1 MRIVFAGTPKFAVKS
16 LSVLNQSEHEVVA
29 VYCQPDRPKG
39 RGKVLTACPVKIFSE
54 ENNLLVIQ
62 PEDFKDKQSQSQLA
76 LLNTDV
82 MVVAAYGQILPKA
95 VLEIPKLGCLNIHA
109 SLLPRWRGAA
119 PIERAILEGDR
130 ETGIS
135 IMKMNEGLDTGDIML
150 DKKCMISNHET
161 AQTLHD
167 TLSNIGA
174 NAILETL
181 NMLPTLKARPQQNN
195 EATYAEKI
203 TKDEAQIDWH
213 QSAEKISRVI
223 RAFNPRPIAYTNAM
237 AKQFKNRVL
246 RIIEADIVNR
256 QTTNSPGEVI
266 KYDKDV
272 CYIATSNGVIN
283 LKKVQLSGKKE
294 VSIKDFNNAYQL
306 IKLKL

>member
-39 RGKVLTACPVKIFSE
+39 RGKVLTACPVKIFAE

-62 PEDFKDKQSQSQLA
+62 PEDLKDKQIQTQLA
-76 LLNTDV
+76 LLNPDV
-82 MVVAAYGQILPKA
+82 MVVAAYGQILPKSI
-95 VLEIPKLGCLNIHA
+95 LQIPKLGCLNIHA

-135 IMKMNEGLDTGDIML
+135 IMLMNEGLDTGDILL
-150 DKKCMISNHET
+150 DKKCMISNRET
-161 AQTLHD
+161 AQTLHE

-195 EATYAEKI
+195 EATYAEKV

-213 QSAEKISRVI
+213 QSAEQISRVI
-223 RAFNPRPIAYTNAM
+223 RAFNPRPIAYTNAIS
-237 AKQFKNRVL
+237 KQFKNRVL
-246 RIIEADIVNR
+246 RIIEAEIVNR

-266 KYDKDV
+266 KYDKNV
-272 CYIATSNGVIN
+272 CYVATSNGVIN

-306 IKLKL
+306 IKLK

>member
-16 LSVLNQSEHEVVA
+16 LSVLNQSEHEIVA

-39 RGKVLTACPVKIFSE
+39 RGKILTACPVKIFAE

-62 PEDFKDKQSQSQLA
+62 PEDFKDKQSQTQLA
-76 LLNTDV
+76 LLNPDV

-135 IMKMNEGLDTGDIML
+135 IMKMNEGLDTGDILL
-150 DKKCMISNHET
+150 DKKCTISNHET

-195 EATYAEKI
+195 EATYAEKV

-246 RIIEADIVNR
+246 RIIEAEIVNR

-283 LKKVQLSGKKE
+283 LKKVQLSGKNK

-306 IKLKL
+306 IKLN

>member
-39 RGKVLTACPVKIFSE
+39 RGKVLTVCPVKIFAE

-76 LLNTDV
+76 LLNPDV

-95 VLEIPKLGCLNIHA
+95 LLEIPKLGCLNIHA

-135 IMKMNEGLDTGDIML
+135 IMQMNEGLDTGDILL
-150 DKKCMISNHET
+150 DKKCMISNRET

-181 NMLPTLKARPQQNN
+181 NIFPTLKARPQQNN
-195 EATYAEKI
+195 NATYAEKV

-213 QSAEKISRVI
+213 QGAEQISRVI
-223 RAFNPRPIAYTNAM
+223 RAFNPRTIAYTNAM

-246 RIIEADIVNR
+246 RIIEAEIVNR

-272 CYIATSNGVIN
+272 CYVATSSGVIS
-283 LKKVQLSGKKE
+283 LKKVQLAGKKE

-306 IKLKL
+306 IKLN

>member
-16 LSVLNQSEHEVVA
+16 LSVLNQSEHEVIA

-39 RGKVLTACPVKIFSE
+39 RGKVLTACPVKIFAE

-62 PEDFKDKQSQSQLA
+62 PEDLKDKQSQTRLA
-76 LLNTDV
+76 LLNPDI

-95 VLEIPKLGCLNIHA
+95 VLQIPKLGCLNIHA

-119 PIERAILEGDR
+119 PIERAILEGDK

-135 IMKMNEGLDTGDIML
+135 IMKMNEGLDTGDIL
-150 DKKCMISNHET
+150 LEKKCTISNHET

-167 TLSNIGA
+167 TLSNMGA

-195 EATYAEKI
+195 DATYAEKV

-213 QSAEKISRVI
+213 QSAEQISRVI

-246 RIIEADIVNR
+246 RIIEAEVVNG

-266 KYDKDV
+266 KYGKSV
-272 CYIATSNGVIN
+272 CYVATSSGVIN
-283 LKKVQLSGKKE
+283 LKRVQLSGKKE

-306 IKLKL
+306 MKLN

>member
-16 LSVLNQSEHEVVA
+16 LSVLNQSDHEVIA

-39 RGKVLTACPVKIFSE
+39 RGKVLTACPVKIFAE

-62 PEDFKDKQSQSQLA
+62 PEDFKDKQSQTQLA
-76 LLNTDV
+76 LLNPDV

-150 DKKCMISNHET
+150 DKKCLISNHET

-195 EATYAEKI
+195 EATYAEKV

-246 RIIEADIVNR
+246 RIIEAEIVNR

-283 LKKVQLSGKKE
+283 LKKVQLSGKNKI
-294 VSIKDFNNAYQL
+294 SIKDFNNAYQL
-306 IKLKL
+306 IKLN

>member
-16 LSVLNQSEHEVVA
+16 LSVLNQSEHEVIA

-39 RGKVLTACPVKIFSE
+39 RGKVLPACPVKIFAE
-54 ENNLLVIQ
+54 KNNLLVIQ
-62 PEDFKDKQSQSQLA
+62 PENLKDKQNQKQLT
-76 LLNTDV
+76 LLNPDI
-82 MVVAAYGQILPKA
+82 MVVVAYGQILPKA
-95 VLEIPKLGCLNIHA
+95 VLQIPKLGCLNIHA

-135 IMKMNEGLDTGDIML
+135 IIKINEELDTGDIL
-150 DKKCMISNHET
+150 LKKKYTISNHET

-174 NAILETL
+174 DAILKTL

-195 EATYAEKI
+195 DATYAEKI
-203 TKDEAQIDWH
+203 TKNEAQIDWH
-213 QSAEKISRVI
+213 QSAEQISRMI

-246 RIIEADIVNR
+246 RIIEVEVVNR
-256 QTTNSPGEVI
+256 QTTNYPGEVI
-266 KYDKDV
+266 KYEKSV
-272 CYIATSNGVIN
+272 CYVATSNGVIN

-294 VSIKDFNNAYQL
+294 SYIKDFNNAYQL
-306 IKLKL
+306 MKLN

>member
-16 LSVLNQSEHEVVA
+16 LSVLNQSNHEVIA

-39 RGKVLTACPVKIFSE
+39 RGKVLTACPVKVCAKA
-54 ENNLLVIQ
+54 NNLLVIQ
-62 PEDFKDKQSQSQLA
+62 PEDLKDKQSQSQLA
-76 LLNTDV
+76 LLNPDV

-135 IMKMNEGLDTGDIML
+135 IMQMNEGLDTGDILL
-150 DKKCMISNHET
+150 DKKCMISNRET

-181 NMLPTLKARPQQNN
+181 NIFPTLKARPQQNN
-195 EATYAEKI
+195 NATYAEKV

-213 QSAEKISRVI
+213 QSAEQISRVI

-246 RIIEADIVNR
+246 RIIEAEIVNR

-272 CYIATSNGVIN
+272 CYVATSSGVIS
-283 LKKVQLSGKKE
+283 LKKVQLAGKKE

-306 IKLKL
+306 IKLN

>member
-16 LSVLNQSEHEVVA
+16 LSVLNQSEHEVIA

-39 RGKVLTACPVKIFSE
+39 RGKVLTACPVKVCAKA
-54 ENNLLVIQ
+54 NNLLVIQ
-62 PEDFKDKQSQSQLA
+62 PEDLKDKQSQSQLA
-76 LLNTDV
+76 LLNPDV
-82 MVVAAYGQILPKA
+82 MVVAAYGQILPKSI
-95 VLEIPKLGCLNIHA
+95 LEIPKLGCLNIHA

-119 PIERAILEGDR
+119 PIERAILEDDR

-135 IMKMNEGLDTGDIML
+135 IMKMNEGLDTGDILL
-150 DKKCMISNHET
+150 DKKCTISNHET

-195 EATYAEKI
+195 EATYAEKV
-203 TKDEAQIDWH
+203 TKDEAQINWH

-246 RIIEADIVNR
+246 RIIEAEIVNR

-283 LKKVQLSGKKE
+283 LKKVQLSGKNK

-306 IKLKL
+306 IKLN

>member
-16 LSVLNQSEHEVVA
+16 LSVLNQSEHKVVA

-62 PEDFKDKQSQSQLA
+62 PEDFKDKQSQTQLA
-76 LLNTDV
+76 LLNPDV
-82 MVVAAYGQILPKA
+82 MVVAAYGQILPKSI
-95 VLEIPKLGCLNIHA
+95 LEIPKLGCLNIHA

-119 PIERAILEGDR
+119 PIERAILEDDR

-135 IMKMNEGLDTGDIML
+135 IMKMNEGLDTGDILL
-150 DKKCMISNHET
+150 DKKCTISNHET

-195 EATYAEKI
+195 EATYAEKV

-246 RIIEADIVNR
+246 RIIEAEIVNR

-283 LKKVQLSGKKE
+283 LKKVQLSGKNK

-306 IKLKL
+306 IKLN

>member
-16 LSVLNQSEHEVVA
+16 LSVLNQSEHEVIA

-39 RGKVLTACPVKIFSE
+39 RGKVLTACPVKVCAKA
-54 ENNLLVIQ
+54 NNLLVIQ
-62 PEDFKDKQSQSQLA
+62 PEDLKDKQSQSQLA
-76 LLNTDV
+76 LLNPDV
-82 MVVAAYGQILPKA
+82 MVVAAYGQILPKSI
-95 VLEIPKLGCLNIHA
+95 LEIPKLGCLNIHA

-119 PIERAILEGDR
+119 PIERAILEDDR

-135 IMKMNEGLDTGDIML
+135 IMKMNEGLDTGDILL
-150 DKKCMISNHET
+150 DKKCTISNHET

-195 EATYAEKI
+195 EATYAEKV

-213 QSAEKISRVI
+213 QSAEKISRII

-246 RIIEADIVNR
+246 RIIEAEIVNR

-283 LKKVQLSGKKE
+283 LKKVQLSGKNK

-306 IKLKL
+306 IKLN

>member
-39 RGKVLTACPVKIFSE
+39 RGKVLTACPVKIFAE

-62 PEDFKDKQSQSQLA
+62 PEDLKDKQSQTRLA
-76 LLNTDV
+76 LLNPDI

-95 VLEIPKLGCLNIHA
+95 VLQIPKLGCLNIHA

-119 PIERAILEGDR
+119 PIERAILEGDK

-135 IMKMNEGLDTGDIML
+135 IMKMNEGLDTGDIL
-150 DKKCMISNHET
+150 IEKKCTISNHET

-167 TLSNIGA
+167 TLSNKGA

-181 NMLPTLKARPQQNN
+181 NIFPTLKARPQQNN
-195 EATYAEKI
+195 NATYAEKV

-213 QSAEKISRVI
+213 QSAEQISRVI

-246 RIIEADIVNR
+246 RIIEAEIVNR

-272 CYIATSNGVIN
+272 CYVATSSGVIS
-283 LKKVQLSGKKE
+283 LKKVQLAGKKE

-306 IKLKL
+306 IKLN

>member
-1 MRIVFAGTPKFAVKS
+1 MRIVFAGTPKFSVKS

-39 RGKVLTACPVKIFSE
+39 RGKVLTACPVKIFAE

-62 PEDFKDKQSQSQLA
+62 PEDLKDKQIQTRLA
-76 LLNTDV
+76 LLNPDI

-95 VLEIPKLGCLNIHA
+95 VLQIPQLGCLNIHA

-119 PIERAILEGDR
+119 PIERAILEGDK

-135 IMKMNEGLDTGDIML
+135 IMKMNEGLDTGDIL
-150 DKKCMISNHET
+150 LEKKCTISNHET
-161 AQTLHD
+161 AQTLHN

-174 NAILETL
+174 KAILETL

-195 EATYAEKI
+195 DATYAEKV

-213 QSAEKISRVI
+213 QSAEQISRVI

-237 AKQFKNRVL
+237 ANQFKNRVL
-246 RIIEADIVNR
+246 RIIEAEIVNR

-272 CYIATSNGVIN
+272 CYVATSNGVIN
-283 LKKVQLSGKKE
+283 LTKVQLSGKKE

-306 IKLKL
+306 IKLN

>member
-16 LSVLNQSEHEVVA
+16 LSVLNQSDHEVIA

-39 RGKVLTACPVKIFSE
+39 RGKVLTACPVKIFAE

-62 PEDFKDKQSQSQLA
+62 PEDFKDKQIQSQLA
-76 LLNTDV
+76 LLNSDV
-82 MVVAAYGQILPKA
+82 MVVVAYGQILPKSI
-95 VLEIPKLGCLNIHA
+95 LQIPKLGCLNIHA

-135 IMKMNEGLDTGDIML
+135 IMKMNEGLDTGDILL
-150 DKKCMISNHET
+150 DKKCTISNHET

-195 EATYAEKI
+195 EATYAEKV
-203 TKDEAQIDWH
+203 TKDEAQINWH

-246 RIIEADIVNR
+246 RIIEAEIVNR

-272 CYIATSNGVIN
+272 CYVATSNGVIN

-306 IKLKL
+306 IKLK

>member
-39 RGKVLTACPVKIFSE
+39 RGKILTACPVKIFAE

-62 PEDFKDKQSQSQLA
+62 PEDFKDKQSQTQLA
-76 LLNTDV
+76 LLNPDV
-82 MVVAAYGQILPKA
+82 MVVAAYGQILPKSI
-95 VLEIPKLGCLNIHA
+95 LQIPKLGCLNIHA

-135 IMKMNEGLDTGDIML
+135 IMKMNEGLDTGDIL
-150 DKKCMISNHET
+150 LEKKCTISNHET

-195 EATYAEKI
+195 DATYAEKV

-213 QSAEKISRVI
+213 QSAEQISRVI

-237 AKQFKNRVL
+237 AKQFKNKVL
-246 RIIEADIVNR
+246 RIIEVEVVKR
-256 QTTNSPGEVI
+256 QTTNSPGEII

-272 CYIATSNGVIN
+272 CYVATSSDVIN

-306 IKLKL
+306 IKLN

>member
-16 LSVLNQSEHEVVA
+16 LSVLNQSEHEIVA

-39 RGKVLTACPVKIFSE
+39 RGKILTACPVKIFAE

-62 PEDFKDKQSQSQLA
+62 PEDLKDKQNQKQLT
-76 LLNTDV
+76 LLNPDI
-82 MVVAAYGQILPKA
+82 MVVVAYGQILPKA
-95 VLEIPKLGCLNIHA
+95 VLQIPKLGCLNIHA

-195 EATYAEKI
+195 EATYAEKV

-246 RIIEADIVNR
+246 RIIEAEIVNR

-283 LKKVQLSGKKE
+283 LKKVQLSGKNK

-306 IKLKL
+306 IKLN

>member
-62 PEDFKDKQSQSQLA
+62 PENFKDIQSQTQLA
-76 LLNTDV
+76 LLNPDV

-135 IMKMNEGLDTGDIML
+135 IMQMNEGLDTGDILL

-167 TLSNIGA
+167 TLSNMGA

-181 NMLPTLKARPQQNN
+181 NIFPTLKARSQQNN
-195 EATYAEKI
+195 DATYAEKV
-203 TKDEAQIDWH
+203 TKNEAQIDWH
-213 QSAEKISRVI
+213 QSAEQISRAI

-237 AKQFKNRVL
+237 AKQFNNRVL
-246 RIIEADIVNR
+246 RIIEAEIVNR

-272 CYIATSNGVIN
+272 CYVATSSGVIN

-306 IKLKL
+306 IKLNQ

>member
-1 MRIVFAGTPKFAVKS
+1 MRIVFAGTPKFAVQS

-29 VYCQPDRPKG
+29 VYTQPDRPKG
-39 RGKVLTACPVKIFSE
+39 RGKVLTACPVKIFAE
-54 ENNLLVIQ
+54 KNNLLVIQ
-62 PEDFKDKQSQSQLA
+62 PEDLKDKQNQKQLT
-76 LLNTDV
+76 LLNPDI
-82 MVVAAYGQILPKA
+82 MVVVAYGQILPKA
-95 VLEIPKLGCLNIHA
+95 VLQIPKLGCLNIHA

-135 IMKMNEGLDTGDIML
+135 IMKMNEGLDTGDIL
-150 DKKCMISNHET
+150 LEKKCTISNHET

-195 EATYAEKI
+195 DATYAEKV

-213 QSAEKISRVI
+213 QSAEQISRVI
-223 RAFNPRPIAYTNAM
+223 RAFNPRPIAYTNAL
-237 AKQFKNRVL
+237 AKQFENRVL
-246 RIIEADIVNR
+246 RIIEAEVVER
-256 QTTNSPGEVI
+256 QTTSSPGEVI
-266 KYDKDV
+266 KYDKNV
-272 CYIATSNGVIN
+272 CYVATSSGVIN
-283 LKKVQLSGKKE
+283 LKKIQLSGKKE

-306 IKLKL
+306 IKLN

>member
-16 LSVLNQSEHEVVA
+16 LSVLNQSEHEVIA

-39 RGKVLTACPVKIFSE
+39 RGKVLTACPVKVCAKA
-54 ENNLLVIQ
+54 NNLLVIQ
-62 PEDFKDKQSQSQLA
+62 PEDLKDKQSQSQLA
-76 LLNTDV
+76 LLNPDV

-150 DKKCMISNHET
+150 VKKCMISNHET
-161 AQTLHD
+161 ANTLHD

-195 EATYAEKI
+195 EATYAEKV
-203 TKDEAQIDWH
+203 TKDEAQINWH

-246 RIIEADIVNR
+246 RIIEAEIVNR

-283 LKKVQLSGKKE
+283 LKKVQLSGKNK

-306 IKLKL
+306 IKLN

>member
-1 MRIVFAGTPKFAVKS
+1 MRIVFAGTPKFSVKS
-16 LSVLNQSEHEVVA
+16 LSVLNQSEHAVVA

-39 RGKVLTACPVKIFSE
+39 RGKVLTACPVKIFAE

-62 PEDFKDKQSQSQLA
+62 PEDFKDKQSQTQLA
-76 LLNTDV
+76 LLNPDV
-82 MVVAAYGQILPKA
+82 MVVAAYGQILPKSI
-95 VLEIPKLGCLNIHA
+95 LKIPKLGCLNIHA

-135 IMKMNEGLDTGDIML
+135 IMKMNEGLDTGDILL
-150 DKKCMISNHET
+150 DKKCTISNHET

-195 EATYAEKI
+195 EATYAEKV

-246 RIIEADIVNR
+246 RIIEAEIVNR

-283 LKKVQLSGKKE
+283 LKKVQLSGKNK

-306 IKLKL
+306 IKLN

>member
-16 LSVLNQSEHEVVA
+16 LSVLNQSKHEVIA

-39 RGKVLTACPVKIFSE
+39 RGKVLTSCPVKNFAE

-76 LLNTDV
+76 LLNPDV
-82 MVVAAYGQILPKA
+82 MVVAAYGQILPKSI
-95 VLEIPKLGCLNIHA
+95 LQIPKLGCLNIHA

-150 DKKCMISNHET
+150 VKKCMISNHET
-161 AQTLHD
+161 AKTLHD

-174 NAILETL
+174 NSILETL
-181 NMLPTLKARPQQNN
+181 NMFPTLKARSQQNN
-195 EATYAEKI
+195 DATYAKKV

-213 QSAEKISRVI
+213 QSAEQISRAI

-246 RIIEADIVNR
+246 RIIEAEVVNR
-256 QTTNSPGEVI
+256 QTTNFPGEVI
-266 KYDKDV
+266 KYDKDICHV
-272 CYIATSNGVIN
+272 ATSNGVIN

>member
-39 RGKVLTACPVKIFSE
+39 RGKVLTACPVKIFAE

-76 LLNTDV
+76 LLNPDV

-95 VLEIPKLGCLNIHA
+95 LLEIPKLGCLNIHA

-135 IMKMNEGLDTGDIML
+135 IMQMNEGLDTGDILL
-150 DKKCMISNHET
+150 DKKCMISNRET

-181 NMLPTLKARPQQNN
+181 NIFPTLKARPQQNN
-195 EATYAEKI
+195 NATYAEKV

-213 QSAEKISRVI
+213 QGAEQISRVI
-223 RAFNPRPIAYTNAM
+223 RAFNPRTIAYTNAM

-246 RIIEADIVNR
+246 RIIEAEIVNR

-272 CYIATSNGVIN
+272 CYVATSSGVIS
-283 LKKVQLSGKKE
+283 LKKVQLAGKKE

-306 IKLKL
+306 IKLN

>member
-16 LSVLNQSEHEVVA
+16 LFVLNQSEHEVVA

-39 RGKVLTACPVKIFSE
+39 RGKVLTACPVKIFAE

-62 PEDFKDKQSQSQLA
+62 PEDLKDKQSQTRLA
-76 LLNTDV
+76 LLNPDI

-95 VLEIPKLGCLNIHA
+95 VLQIPKLGCLNIHA

-119 PIERAILEGDR
+119 PIERAILEGDK

-135 IMKMNEGLDTGDIML
+135 IMKMNEGLDTGDIL
-150 DKKCMISNHET
+150 IEKKCTISNHET

-167 TLSNIGA
+167 TLSNKGA

-181 NMLPTLKARPQQNN
+181 NIFPTLKARPQQNN
-195 EATYAEKI
+195 NATYAEKV

-213 QSAEKISRVI
+213 QSAEQISRMI

-246 RIIEADIVNR
+246 RIIEAEVVNR

-272 CYIATSNGVIN
+272 CYVATSSGVIS
-283 LKKVQLSGKKE
+283 LKKVQLAGKKE

-306 IKLKL
+306 IKLN

>member
-1 MRIVFAGTPKFAVKS
+1 MRIVFAGTPKFAVQS

-39 RGKVLTACPVKIFSE
+39 RGKVLTACPVKIFAE
-54 ENNLLVIQ
+54 KNNLLVIQ
-62 PEDFKDKQSQSQLA
+62 PEDLKDKQNQKQLT
-76 LLNTDV
+76 LLNPDI
-82 MVVAAYGQILPKA
+82 MVVVAYGQILPKA
-95 VLEIPKLGCLNIHA
+95 VLQIPKLGCLNIHA

-135 IMKMNEGLDTGDIML
+135 IMKMNEGLDTGDIL
-150 DKKCMISNHET
+150 LEKKCTISNHET

-195 EATYAEKI
+195 DATYAEKV

-213 QSAEKISRVI
+213 QSAEQISRVI
-223 RAFNPRPIAYTNAM
+223 RAFNPRPIAYTNAL
-237 AKQFKNRVL
+237 AKQFENRVL
-246 RIIEADIVNR
+246 RIIEAEVVKR
-256 QTTNSPGEVI
+256 QTTSSPGEVI
-266 KYDKDV
+266 KYDKNV
-272 CYIATSNGVIN
+272 CYVATSSGVIN
-283 LKKVQLSGKKE
+283 LKKIQLSGKKE

-306 IKLKL
+306 IKLN

>member
-39 RGKVLTACPVKIFSE
+39 RGKVLTACPVKIFAE

-62 PEDFKDKQSQSQLA
+62 PEDFKDKQSQTQLA
-76 LLNTDV
+76 LLNPDV

-135 IMKMNEGLDTGDIML
+135 IMQMNEGLDTGDILL
-150 DKKCMISNHET
+150 DKKCMISNRET

-195 EATYAEKI
+195 DATYAEKV

-213 QSAEKISRVI
+213 QGAEQISRVI

-246 RIIEADIVNR
+246 RIIEAEIVNR

-272 CYIATSNGVIN
+272 CYVATSSGVIS
-283 LKKVQLSGKKE
+283 LKKVQLAGKKE

-306 IKLKL
+306 IKLN

>member
-39 RGKVLTACPVKIFSE
+39 RGKVLTACPVKIFAE
-54 ENNLLVIQ
+54 KNNLLVIQ
-62 PEDFKDKQSQSQLA
+62 PEDLKDKQNQKQLT
-76 LLNTDV
+76 LLNPDI
-82 MVVAAYGQILPKA
+82 MVVVAYGQILPKA
-95 VLEIPKLGCLNIHA
+95 VLQIPKLGCLNIHA

-135 IMKMNEGLDTGDIML
+135 IMKMNEELDTGDIL
-150 DKKCMISNHET
+150 LEKKCTISNHET

-195 EATYAEKI
+195 DATYAEKV

-213 QSAEKISRVI
+213 QSAEQISRVI
-223 RAFNPRPIAYTNAM
+223 RAFNPRPIAYTNAL

-246 RIIEADIVNR
+246 RIIEAEVVKR
-256 QTTNSPGEVI
+256 QTTSSPGEVI
-266 KYDKDV
+266 KYDKNV
-272 CYIATSNGVIN
+272 CYVATSSGVIN
-283 LKKVQLSGKKE
+283 LKKIQLSGKKE

-306 IKLKL
+306 IKLN

>member
-16 LSVLNQSEHEVVA
+16 LSVLNQSEHEVIA

-39 RGKVLTACPVKIFSE
+39 RGKVLTACPVKVYAKA
-54 ENNLLVIQ
+54 NNLLVIQ
-62 PEDFKDKQSQSQLA
+62 PEDLKDKQSQSQLA
-76 LLNTDV
+76 LLNPDV
-82 MVVAAYGQILPKA
+82 MVVAAYGQILPKSI
-95 VLEIPKLGCLNIHA
+95 LEIPKLGCLNIHA

-135 IMKMNEGLDTGDIML
+135 IMKMNEGLDTGDILL
-150 DKKCMISNHET
+150 DKKCTISNHET

-195 EATYAEKI
+195 NATYAEKV

-213 QSAEKISRVI
+213 QGAEQISRVI
-223 RAFNPRPIAYTNAM
+223 RAFNPRTIAYTNAM

-246 RIIEADIVNR
+246 RIIEAEIVNR

-272 CYIATSNGVIN
+272 CYVATSSGVIS
-283 LKKVQLSGKKE
+283 LKKVQLAGKKE

-306 IKLKL
+306 IKLN

>member
-16 LSVLNQSEHEVVA
+16 LSVLNQSEHEVIA

-39 RGKVLTACPVKIFSE
+39 RGKVLTACPVKVCAKA
-54 ENNLLVIQ
+54 NNLLVIQ
-62 PEDFKDKQSQSQLA
+62 PEDLKDKQSQSQLA
-76 LLNTDV
+76 LLNPDV
-82 MVVAAYGQILPKA
+82 MVVAAYGQILPKSI
-95 VLEIPKLGCLNIHA
+95 LEIPKLGCLNIHA

-119 PIERAILEGDR
+119 PIERAILEDDR

-135 IMKMNEGLDTGDIML
+135 IMKMNEGLDTGDILL
-150 DKKCMISNHET
+150 DKKCTISNHET

-195 EATYAEKI
+195 EATYAEKV

-246 RIIEADIVNR
+246 RIIEAEIVNR

-283 LKKVQLSGKKE
+283 LKKVQLSGKNK

-306 IKLKL
+306 IELN